1 MERGLESKEQ
11 TPKARLSKKRN
22 RAKIKKPILFSSS
35 KFLFAFRPKSMS
47 ETGFYRFRTYR
58 QELYDITSDKVT
70 AEIVE
75 KSQESVKKQRSKK
88 KRWLNFAFL
97 MLNLAIVVGILV
109 YNFVGNGE
117 LVGLGELFTQKINWG
132 WLLAGVGIFLLIGI
146 ADSSRI
152 FILISHITKR
162 PRPFLSYKSAGLCRF
177 YDVMTPLSTG
187 GEPFQVFYLNKRGL
201 PAATA
206 TSVPI
211 AKYIYSQFYFIIF
224 TAAVLILQH
233 NYIVTLNPLVL
244 TCCYIGFAINAFIIA
259 SILFL
264 SSSKRVAPACAVG
277 ILKLL
282 AKMRIVKDYRKTF
295 VKVMHTVRE
304 YVSTMRQFVSNIGI
318 ALLMLVSTAINLLLT
333 YSSLFIVYAILI
345 PLDSNWL
352 TLWVELM
359 TIAVVFD
366 MAFSIIPLPGGVGV
380 AEVSF
385 LAVLGAYFGPGLL
398 MWAMLLWRS
407 FTYYAVLLQG
417 ILIIFYDFLVGNK
430 KIAPLLTRFKA
441 EDKMKKHQNTLPKK

>member
-1 MERGLESKEQ
+1 MESKEQ

-58 QELYDITSDKVT
+58 QELYDITADKVT

-97 MLNLAIVVGILV
+97 MLNLVVVIGVLI
-109 YNFVGNGE
+109 YNFVDNGE
-117 LVGLGELFTQKINWG
+117 LVGLGELFTQKINWW
-132 WLLAGVGIFLLIGI
+132 WLLAGVGVFLL
-146 ADSSRI
+146 ATFLDALRI
-152 FILISHITKR
+152 FIMTFHITKR
-162 PRPFLSYKSAGLCRF
+162 ARPFLSYKATALCRF
-177 YDVMTPLSTG
+177 YDIMTPLSTG

-211 AKYIYSQFYFIIF
+211 GKYIYSQFYFIIF
-224 TAAVLILQH
+224 VAAVLILQH
-233 NYIVTLNPLVL
+233 NYIITLNPWLL
-244 TCCYIGFAINAFIIA
+244 TVCYIGFGINVFVFA

-264 SSSKRVAPACAVG
+264 SISKKVAPACAVG

-295 VKVMHTVRE
+295 VKVMHTIRD
-304 YVSTMRQFVSNIGI
+304 YVSTMRQFISNIWV
-318 ALLMLVSTAINLLLT
+318 ALLMLVCSVVCLIVS
-333 YSSLFIVYAILI
+333 YSVPFMVYATFM

-352 TLWVELM
+352 TIWVELA

-366 MAFSIIPLPGGVGV
+366 VAFSVIPLPGGVGV

-385 LAVLGAYFGPGLL
+385 LAVFGSFFGAGFAV
-398 MWAMLLWRS
+398 WAMLLWRI

-430 KIAPLLTRFKA
+430 KIAPLLARFKA
-441 EDKMKKHQNTLPKK
+441 EDKMKKHQKTLPKK